1 MKRKIIKKVGIFI
14 MLMSIFNL
22 LGCSYVD
29 KQQAAKF
36 ESLLEEKYNKEFTVT
51 HIGGRYGTANND
63 TVTSYVHPIDNED
76 LVFMAQMTKEGELV
90 SDSYI
95 PMSISKK
102 INRILKEELKK
113 VGLESE
119 TLTLIVNADSSLET
133 NAEITLE
140 EYITTYSPKH
150 FSATMIVKETPN
162 LSEGHFEEALFKVY
176 EELLNTHFQVH
187 VHVISEEEFEECQEK
202 FKGLPRVANA
212 WFTDYTVKDE
222 MKLLVDFEGFQ
233 VFDTKKKW

>member
-1 MKRKIIKKVGIFI
+1 
-14 MLMSIFNL
+14 MLMSMFNL

-102 INRILKEELKK
+102 INEILKEEL
-113 VGLESE
+113 GGIGIESE
-119 TLTLIVNADSSLET
+119 TLTAIMNANSSLET
-133 NAEITLE
+133 NPNITID
-140 EYITTYSPKH
+140 EYITTYKPEY
-150 FSATMIVKETPN
+150 FSATMIVKEKGN
-162 LSEGHFEEALFKVY
+162 LSEEDFEEVLSTIYQK
-176 EELLNTHFQVH
+176 LSQTHFQVDI
-187 VHVISEEEFEECQEK
+187 HVIAEEEYEECLEN
-202 FKGLPRVANA
+202 FKSLSRVANA
-212 WFTDYTVKDE
+212 WFIDYTVVDTME
-222 MKLLVDFEGFQ
+222 LLIDSNGFKTFE
-233 VFDTKKKW
+233 TKNKW

>member
-1 MKRKIIKKVGIFI
+1 
-14 MLMSIFNL
+14 MSMFNL

-63 TVTSYVHPIDNED
+63 SVTSYVHPVENED
-76 LVFMAQMTKEGELV
+76 LVFMAHMTKEGELV
-90 SDSYI
+90 SDSFI
-95 PMSISKK
+95 PISISKK
-102 INRILKEELKK
+102 INHILKEELEK

-119 TLTLIVNADSSLET
+119 TLTLIVNADSSLEN
-133 NAEITLE
+133 NADITLE

-187 VHVISEEEFEECQEK
+187 IHVISEEEFEECQEK
-202 FKGLPRVANA
+202 FKVLPRVANA
-212 WFTDYTVKDE
+212 WFIDYIVVNE
-222 MKLLVDFEGFQ
+222 MMLLVDEDGFQ
-233 VFDTKKKW
+233 MFDTKRKW